1 METKFVNFN
10 GLEFPGYLNF
20 GILDEKSLK
29 LDGDTAIAEYL
40 LDHTGDLVHRVKWGP
55 GCCELETFFEGERT
69 MQTRY
74 SKCNLKEVLC
84 NEYIV
89 NHRFYESNLFLKII
103 GVVKAL
109 ENLHVEIEKPAREE
123 WTMSFY
129 PAGKLFT
136 FRIPYGP
143 TITKIKEFMVKNVG
157 SDWLGAMTFHEGKF
171 LSYSKGSGLV
181 KEQQLVAEFPVPLA
195 YIVKAANI
203 IIQSGVLTQG
213 PHKVVLQEAYDAQ
226 RTEMLS
232 SIGKEI
238 SYAMCFRD
246 FPPEKQGMID
256 KEFMEAI
263 GRSK

>member
-20 GILDEKSLK
+20 GILDKKSLK
-29 LDGDTAIAEYL
+29 LDGDTTIAEYL
-40 LDHTGDLVHRVKWGP
+40 WDHTGELVHRVKWSP
-55 GCCELETFFEGERT
+55 GCCELETFFEGKRT

-84 NEYIV
+84 NEYLV
-89 NHRFYESNLFLKII
+89 NHRFCESNIFLKII
-103 GVVKAL
+103 GAVKTL
-109 ENLHVEIEKPAREE
+109 ENLRVEIGQPAGDD
-123 WTMSFY
+123 WKVSFY
-129 PAGKLFT
+129 PAGKLFA
-136 FRIPYGP
+136 FRVPYGP
-143 TITKIKEFMVKNVG
+143 TIIKIKEFMVKNVD

-203 IIQSGVLTQG
+203 IIQSGILTQG

-226 RTEMLS
+226 RTEMLG
-232 SIGKEI
+232 SIGKEM
-238 SYAMCFRD
+238 SHAMCFRD
-246 FPPEKQGMID
+246 FTPKKQGMIEQ
-256 KEFMEAI
+256 EFMEAI
-263 GRSK
+263 GKE